1 MFTSY
6 YSYFPLHQCSA
17 KEERLSGFHLFLFLL
32 LQKKNSRFMEMELF
46 FHLVF
51 LVTIASTAGESETE
65 FAEGMLKYVIWV
77 PRGLTR
83 ETSMC
88 ICLLNVR
95 KNAGN
100 DLSLKRMVNRDMQ
113 LFKGFECWYSVFV
126 LIKILQVKF
135 SQLKSDIIIYKY
147 FAWGALVVSCKLR
160 LSRVQYYNG
169 GLLLARNCQ
178 QSVISLRRHKLYIW
192 TI

>member
-100 DLSLKRMVNRDMQ
+100 DLSLKRMVNRDIQ

-147 FAWGALVVSCKLR
+147 FAITDVFPLR
-160 LSRVQYYNG
+160 S
-169 GLLLARNCQ
+169 
-178 QSVISLRRHKLYIW
+178 ISSFV
-192 TI
+192 

>member
-1 MFTSY
+1 
-6 YSYFPLHQCSA
+6 
-17 KEERLSGFHLFLFLL
+17 
-32 LQKKNSRFMEMELF
+32 MEHF

-95 KNAGN
+95 ENAGN
-100 DLSLKRMVNRDMQ
+100 NLSLKKV
-113 LFKGFECWYSVFV
+113 G
-126 LIKILQVKF
+126 
-135 SQLKSDIIIYKY
+135 
-147 FAWGALVVSCKLR
+147 
-160 LSRVQYYNG
+160 
-169 GLLLARNCQ
+169 
-178 QSVISLRRHKLYIW
+178 
-192 TI
+192 